1 MSGRVDEGR
10 DGIGRHLT
18 FDPALG
24 HIRAAPGQMEQV
36 LLNLVVNAR
45 DAMLQ
50 GGQLTIEATNT
61 DLDDRP
67 ERAPGEGPAGRYV
80 MLAVADT
87 GCGMSAEVRARL
99 FQSSFTT
106 KEPAKGTGLGLYTV
120 HRIVKQV
127 GGFIRVSSEPGKGA
141 RFELYLPRIDEAG
154 SMAP

>member
-1 MSGRVDEGR
+1 
-10 DGIGRHLT
+10 
-18 FDPALG
+18 
-24 HIRAAPGQMEQV
+24 MEQV

-99 FQSSFTT
+99 FQSPFTT
-106 KEPAKGTGLGLYTV
+106 KEPTKGTGLGLYTV

-141 RFELYLPRIDEAG
+141 RFELYLPRIDEAR